1 MPFKEFKECIR
12 IRGFYQVC
20 LLRFKNMLGTQSSHS
35 HREAM
40 WSLMTF
46 WALERT
52 RQEWRSTGSSCADCW
67 KMWRDWQ
74 WLAQEPFFVI
84 STACSCYTVYI
95 LCIWLYMYVYTVCV
109 YVYIYIHIYIHI
121 YIYIYVYTYIYI
133 YMDGWMDRP
142 WTSNRQLFDCWI
154 HGLSAGHQPTA
165 VQMAGRERRI
175 IAAWSIGAMENAPY
189 LCGLAHGAIMASKN
203 VGKTI
208 ENPFHWL
215 YNQCWSLCDSHMIS
229 H

>member
-1 MPFKEFKECIR
+1 MHSDSWILSGLFVAFQKHVGNSKFSLPSGGYVKSHDLLSFGENETGVEINRLFLRWLLKDVKGLAVTSTRAIFCDQYCMFLLYSIHIMYMIVYVCI
-12 IRGFYQVC
+12 YC
-20 LLRFKNMLGTQSSHS
+20 
-35 HREAM
+35 
-40 WSLMTF
+40 
-46 WALERT
+46 
-52 RQEWRSTGSSCADCW
+52 
-67 KMWRDWQ
+67 
-74 WLAQEPFFVI
+74 
-84 STACSCYTVYI
+84 
-95 LCIWLYMYVYTVCV
+95 VCV
-109 YVYIYIHIYIHI
+109 YVYIYIYIYT

-133 YMDGWMDRP
+133 HGWMDGWMDRP